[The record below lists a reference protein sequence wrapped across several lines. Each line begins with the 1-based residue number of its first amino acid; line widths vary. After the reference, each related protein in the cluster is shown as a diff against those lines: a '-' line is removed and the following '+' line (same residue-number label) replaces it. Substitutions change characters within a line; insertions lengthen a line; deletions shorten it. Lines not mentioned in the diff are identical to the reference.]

1 MWRFLFKKYSNGMRV
16 IFFVLKRV
24 TFIQSSQFCF
34 QFEGRSHMD
43 VIQEVEMSSEGRLE
57 DEKREDK
64 VEKAGDRRNSNGKK
78 AEIRGFR
85 PASLEILD
93 HVKINVTPET
103 PVSTL
108 KGILMMSSNS
118 DLSFSKRELRK
129 AEEQMTRAFIEFNR
143 KLLLLKSYW

>member
-1 MWRFLFKKYSNGMRV
+1 
-16 IFFVLKRV
+16 
-24 TFIQSSQFCF
+24 
-34 QFEGRSHMD
+34 MD
-43 VIQEVEMSSEGRLE
+43 AIQEVEMSSEGRLG
-57 DEKREDK
+57 DEIQEDK
-64 VEKAGDRRNSNGKK
+64 VENAGDQRNSNGRKV
-78 AEIRGFR
+78 EIRGIR

-108 KGILMMSSNS
+108 KGILMSSNS
-118 DLSFSKRELRK
+118 NLSFSKRELRK